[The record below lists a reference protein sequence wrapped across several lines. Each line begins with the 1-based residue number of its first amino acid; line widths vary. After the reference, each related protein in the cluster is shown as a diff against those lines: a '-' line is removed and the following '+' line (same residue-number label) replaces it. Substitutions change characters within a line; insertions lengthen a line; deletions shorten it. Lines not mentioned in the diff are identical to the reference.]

1 MISVRRGVRR
11 CTPLAGISDC
21 SKSSRTRKSSRR
33 CSRLSRNDAR
43 VPSCS
48 PASAPQSS
56 IAIERAIAVCASVGS
71 LCTRAKWYSR
81 RAFKK
86 RRRAS
91 GLNCRGLYPGLF
103 QGFFRSTITFRR
115 CVFACVIPPASSGK
129 RLASIP
135 DRYPEHR
142 QRRPTPANPRLS
154 WRLPP
159 DGGLRSSDL
168 PGNQKTFTTG
178 AAMSTVCLGP
188 LPRAHAPVRLAELA
202 ARLKRGNPPRAGA
215 HRSRLDRRQPVAREP
230 VSNAFVRSSNQV
242 RYRQPGW
249 VNRFSVQPGG
259 SSRCAT
265 DRCRS

>member
-159 DGGLRSSDL
+159 DGHQKLRPPGQSKNVYNGGRDVNGLL
-168 PGNQKTFTTG
+168 G
-178 AAMSTVCLGP
+178 AAPS
-188 LPRAHAPVRLAELA
+188 RARACAAGGTCGAPQA
-202 ARLKRGNPPRAGA
+202 
-215 HRSRLDRRQPVAREP
+215 
-230 VSNAFVRSSNQV
+230 
-242 RYRQPGW
+242 W
-249 VNRFSVQPGG
+249 
-259 SSRCAT
+259 
-265 DRCRS
+265 